1 MKLAVSDI
9 TTETSGTM
17 KEMSFGIGNMGLVLD
32 ILRSKLYKNPIL
44 AICREICCNARDAHV
59 EVGKKDL
66 PIEVHFPNTF
76 DMHFK
81 VRDFGP
87 GIAPDRMEDIFVN
100 FGSSTKRNTNDQIG
114 GFGIGAKTP
123 LAYSDTFSICTN
135 YEGTQ
140 RIYNAYI
147 DETKVGKMALVS
159 EKPTTEPNG
168 TTIKIPV
175 LSKNVREFIDCTLE
189 ATQYWPVKPIL
200 KGISPAPTYKKIE
213 IIHAGDGWSMLR
225 DDRYNY
231 SNSYYSVADYSS
243 SRSVAVIDGIGY
255 PLDVNSLSKLSDLQ
269 RRFLDN
275 KFLFYFKNGDLSLS
289 ASRDSIH
296 YDDNTQ
302 KFIVGRINVAIKEVI
317 ERINKEIES
326 CNTYIEACDLY
337 AKTIKSFN
345 LSDKLKECTWR
356 GHKVIVDIAAK
367 HIGEWAKISVY
378 YKHNKKV
385 IHSHTRNDE
394 QLRGDDPISAK
405 LYHLDKIDKIDR
417 AVVNYIFEQNPTLS
431 RLRILCTPEV
441 PSAAEYQNLITKGK
455 TVNVKYDYGLLDL
468 FSLPKLTDVKVPK
481 KQPKSRIKG
490 KADYT
495 TILAYELS
503 ELQNGHMG
511 VNVKEIDNQGGVY
524 IEYDYEKR
532 VFESEGQ
539 SIPTNMKLNIVE
551 GLLGQ
556 KVWAFTKARVSKL
569 HPEWKPLFQA
579 IQAKL
584 TELKL
589 DENKIMEDSANSHD
603 LFEHVY
609 HYTVLS
615 KFNDVTIKLLP
626 DNCPIKEM
634 FLESKRVEKSIVE
647 NKKFLYVLKELKKMT
662 FEGPFYDSWSRRR
675 TRGTGTLAQLAN
687 KIDSKYPLLS
697 YINGHGGDTK
707 RDIVL
712 DMAIDYI
719 KLVDESQAKAGI

>member
-100 FGSSTKRNTNDQIG
+100 FGSSTKRNSNDQIG

-147 DETKVGKMALVS
+147 DETKIGKMALVS

-200 KGISPAPTYKKIE
+200 KGITPAPVYKNME

-225 DDRYNY
+225 DNRY
-231 SNSYYSVADYSS
+231 SNSYSDYSS

-255 PLDVNSLSKLSDLQ
+255 PLDVGSLSKLSDLQ
-269 RRFLDN
+269 RKFLDN

-302 KFIVGRINVAIKEVI
+302 KFIVSRINVAIKEVI

-337 AKTIKSFN
+337 AKTIRSFN

-356 GHKVIVDIAAK
+356 GHRVIIDIAAN
-367 HIGEWAKISVY
+367 HIGKWAKISVY
-378 YKHNKKV
+378 YKHNKKI
-385 IHSHTRNDE
+385 IHQFSRDDE
-394 QLRGDDPISAK
+394 QLRGDDPVTAK
-405 LYHLDKIDKIDR
+405 LYHLDKVDKIDR
-417 AVVNYIFEQNPTLS
+417 AVVNYIFEQNPNLT
-431 RLRILCTPEV
+431 RLRILCTPEI
-441 PSAAEYQNLITKGK
+441 PSVAEYQNLIDKGE
-455 TVNVKYDYGLLDL
+455 TVDVKYDYSLLDL
-468 FSLPKLTDVKVPK
+468 FSLPKLSDIKVPK
-481 KQPKSRIKG
+481 KQPKARIKG
-490 KADYT
+490 KADFT

-511 VNVKEIDNQGGVY
+511 VSVKEIDNQGGVY

-539 SIPTNMKLNIVE
+539 NIPSNMKLNIVRE
-551 GLLGQ
+551 LLGQ
-556 KVWAFTKARVSKL
+556 RVWAFTKVRISKL
-569 HPEWKPLFQA
+569 HPGWKPLFKA
-579 IQAKL
+579 IQDKL
-584 TELKL
+584 TELNL
-589 DENKIMEDSANSHD
+589 DENKIIEDSANSHD

-615 KFNDVTIKLLP
+615 KFNEVTIKLLP
-626 DNCPIKEM
+626 DDCPIREM
-634 FLESKRVEKSIVE
+634 FVESKRIQKSIIE
-647 NKKFLYVLKELKKMT
+647 NKKFLYVFKELKKMI
-662 FEGPFYDSWSRRR
+662 FDGPFYDSFSCRK
-675 TRGTGTLAQLAN
+675 TRGAGVLGQLAN

-697 YINGHGGDTK
+697 YINGHRHYDVKG
-707 RDIVL
+707 DIVL
-712 DMAIDYI
+712 DATIDYI
-719 KLVDESQAKAGI
+719 KLVDESATKTGI